1 MERSLIIFF
10 YFIIAFLLIRYF
22 SNYDNLNI
30 DNTIKN
36 TVEKAMFDDIPIS
49 FPNSE
54 KNESI
59 IRSDVEDYKKLQ
71 DRRHAMILEHIKRQ
85 SITNSHILQNQSYT
99 TSTTSAVKTIYDN
112 PSYFIPADTTSYTN
126 LDDIVKL
133 ISGESCLISVAI
145 TETGIDSSIEGGY
158 IGKYINSRMK
168 TDIIYSV
175 EHEINNSVNFK
186 GSFETDTG
194 NLKIINLTS
203 SDITLTVVIKSL
215 ELV

>member
-1 MERSLIIFF
+1 
-10 YFIIAFLLIRYF
+10 
-22 SNYDNLNI
+22 
-30 DNTIKN
+30 
-36 TVEKAMFDDIPIS
+36 MFDDIPIS
-49 FPNSE
+49 FPNPE

-112 PSYFIPADTTSYTN
+112 PSYFIPAGNTNYTN
-126 LDDIVKL
+126 LDDIINL
-133 ISGESCLISVAI
+133 ISGESCLISVVI
-145 TETGIDSSIEGGY
+145 TESGIDSSIEGGY
-158 IGKYINSRMK
+158 IGKYISSRMK

-203 SDITLTVVIKSL
+203 SDITLSVVIKSL

>member
-10 YFIIAFLLIRYF
+10 YFIIALLLIRYF

-30 DNTIKN
+30 DDTIKN
-36 TVEKAMFDDIPIS
+36 TVEKAMFDDIHIS

-99 TSTTSAVKTIYDN
+99 TSTTSVVKTIYDN
-112 PSYFIPADTTSYTN
+112 PSYFIPANDTNYTN
-126 LDDIVKL
+126 LDDIVNL

-158 IGKYINSRMK
+158 IGKYISSKMK